1 MGKELI
7 IAINKSSVSTLGRG
21 RHEKR
26 RNQEENPGLFLR
38 KGGR

>member
-26 RNQEENPGLFLR
+26 NQEENPGLFLR